1 MSTLL
6 IVESPGKI
14 KKIGE
19 YLGSDYVVMA
29 SVGHIIDLDEKSL
42 SFDLTTFEPNYKQY
56 DNKKDVIAKLCKQT
70 FKVGKTNVLLAADED
85 REGEMIAWSLAKEL
99 GLTNAKRIIFNS
111 ITKKELEKAV
121 ANPQK
126 IDMNMVKAQQARRIL
141 DRIAGYVI
149 SPILR
154 KSMKGAESA
163 GRVQSVVVKIVVDKE
178 KEIEK
183 FFSNKSDTFF
193 TINSDISMGEY
204 ELNTK
209 LYNKTD
215 KIDFDAKDED
225 YEDNTEESDDSEENK
240 PAKSKS
246 KSKKKA
252 VTSDNIPSKACV
264 VFKKDEE
271 EQVVEIIK
279 NMVKS
284 EFKLLKMNERVR
296 KSNPPAPFTTSTLQQ
311 SASQR
316 LHMDAKK
323 TMDVA
328 QKLYEA
334 GHITYMRTDSTS
346 ICDEEMKKIKEE
358 IISKYGL
365 PYYEHKEYKNKKANT
380 QEAHECVRPTKIC
393 YDVVDGTSDEKRL
406 YAMIWKR
413 TIQSQMKAA
422 EYQNITVEIEMLGRK
437 VLVPYKLVGNLE
449 NLIFVGYMIV
459 DNKKPIQPLSVEILK
474 KLLIDWL
481 VINGNED
488 TQKPPTRY
496 NDASLI
502 NKMDPK
508 NLNIGRPS
516 TYASII
522 DKIISRKYVEIKDI
536 EGKELMLNKYNI
548 AKSNPKSMTL
558 ESRGVVIGKEKK
570 KLVPTELG
578 RNATDFLEKY
588 FSKLMDY
595 GFTANMETQLDSVA
609 EGKLDKLKIIKPFYE
624 YIQEQINTV
633 VPVNIQNP
641 NGDKNYKPAE
651 KIGKFDGYDI
661 SLCDGPYGKYVTC
674 NGSKFN
680 LKTLFAKQQKTVS
693 AASDDM
699 EADLEAELKAESKTE
714 SRNKKNINVV
724 NEDSDNDLDNS
735 DSEITE
741 LGEETIDLSAL
752 TNETILAK
760 VVEKMESSK
769 QAVIKE
775 WKIGRKKYILKNG
788 QYGHYVEEWST
799 SSNKKTGNFSVKF
812 LINKIAKNNK
822 IDAISIEGIN
832 KVIELISN
840 KDIEETVEYFSK
852 NKKTNTKYVKK

>member
-1 MSTLL
+1 MYQMYDIHNIFNIWQYIMSTLL

-29 SVGHIIDLDEKSL
+29 SIGHIIDLDANCL
-42 SFDLTTFEPNYKQY
+42 SIDLNTFEPNYKQY
-56 DNKKDVIAKLCKQT
+56 NDKKDVIAKLCKQT
-70 FKVGKTNVLLAADED
+70 FKVGKMNVLLAADED

-99 GLTNAKRIIFNS
+99 GLTNAKRIVFNS

-121 ANPQK
+121 ANPTK

-141 DRIAGYVI
+141 DRLAGYII
-149 SPILR
+149 SPVLS
-154 KSMKGAESA
+154 KSTRGAQSA

-193 TINSDISMGEY
+193 TINSDISMGDY

-215 KIDFDAKDED
+215 KVDFDVGDENF
-225 YEDNTEESDDSEENK
+225 EDLTEETDNSSEI
-240 PAKSKS
+240 KSKKT
-246 KSKKKA
+246 KSKKKIA
-252 VTSDNIPSKACV
+252 SNDNIPSKACV
-264 VFKKDEE
+264 VFKKNDEE
-271 EQVVEIIK
+271 HIVEIIK

-316 LHMDAKK
+316 MGMDAKR
-323 TMDVA
+323 TMSVA

-334 GHITYMRTDSTS
+334 GHITYMRTDSTA
-346 ICDEEMKKIKEE
+346 IGDEEMQKIKEE

-365 PYYEHKEYKNKKANT
+365 PYYERKEYKNKKANT

-393 YDVVDGTSDEKRL
+393 YDSVDGTSDEKRL
-406 YAMIWKR
+406 YTMIWKR

-437 VLVPYKLVGNLE
+437 ILVPYKLVGNLE

-459 DNKKPIQPLSVEILK
+459 DNKNPTSPLSIEILK
-474 KLLIDWL
+474 KLLINW
-481 VINGNED
+481 VAINGNED

-548 AKSNPKSMTL
+548 TKANPKSLTL
-558 ESRGVVIGKEKK
+558 ETLSVVIGKEKK

-578 RNATDFLEKY
+578 TNATDFLEKY

-595 GFTANMETQLDSVA
+595 GFTAIMEKQLDDVA
-609 EGKLDKLKIIKPFYE
+609 EGILDKLKIIKPFYD
-624 YIQEQINTV
+624 YIQEQIKTI
-633 VPVNIQNP
+633 PVNLQNS
-641 NGDKNYKPAE
+641 NTGKNYKAPE
-651 KIGKFDGYDI
+651 KIGKFEELDI
-661 SLCDGPYGKYVTC
+661 ILCDGPYGKYITYA
-674 NGSKFN
+674 NNKFN
-680 LKTLFAKQQKTVS
+680 LKSLFEKPKKTVNNL
-693 AASDDM
+693 SDDM
-699 EADLEAELKAESKTE
+699 EADLEA
-714 SRNKKNINVV
+714 
-724 NEDSDNDLDNS
+724 DLEA
-735 DSEITE
+735 EITD
-741 LGEETIDLSAL
+741 LEEENVDLSTL
-752 TNETILAK
+752 TNETILTK
-760 VVEKMESSK
+760 VLEKIIFLK
-769 QAVIKE
+769 QAVVKE
-775 WKIGRKKYILKNG
+775 WKIGKKKYILKTG

-799 SSNKKTGNFSVKF
+799 TTNKKKGNFSIKY
-812 LINKIAKNNK
+812 LMDKIAKKNE
-822 IDAISIEGIN
+822 IDLKHKEGTN
-832 KVIELISN
+832 QVIDLISN
-840 KDIEETVEYFSK
+840 KDIEETIEYFSK
-852 NKKTNTKYVKK
+852 NKKYTAGTKYVKK